1 MDIQK
6 SISIDA
12 YSISDST
19 SVVETSGEVGC
30 VKPLLLLITTY
41 TISTFIF
48 IYLYAIS
55 LQIFLSASFF
65 FCGMNTVDPLVC
77 IKDYPTDKMS
87 TYGHT
92 YIENLGIVLMW
103 SVLLEWISQGVH
115 CWRARSNAYVFKMK
129 ETLRSW
135 EELLQTLMPLQ
146 IGTWWYIRIGGY
158 FKLSYYPSIYVG
170 VYIFS
175 WGAFA
180 RLV

>member
-77 IKDYPTDKMS
+77 IKYYPTDKMS

-103 SVLLEWISQGVH
+103 SVLLE
-115 CWRARSNAYVFKMK
+115 
-129 ETLRSW
+129 
-135 EELLQTLMPLQ
+135 
-146 IGTWWYIRIGGY
+146 
-158 FKLSYYPSIYVG
+158 
-170 VYIFS
+170 
-175 WGAFA
+175 
-180 RLV
+180 